1 MVHIH
6 DLIKQEEFSKDIDIN
21 DLKSYFFNQI
31 MNAVSVSLE
40 VVGYI
45 SNEDLVKIIEED
57 YTLPQNSILN
67 GRTKM
72 DASNYYIQSGFFR
85 KIK

>member
-1 MVHIH
+1 MVH

-57 YTLPQNSILN
+57 YTLPQNSTLN

>member
-1 MVHIH
+1 MK
-6 DLIKQEEFSKDIDIN
+6 LIQKF
-21 DLKSYFFNQI
+21 
-31 MNAVSVSLE
+31 SLE

-57 YTLPQNSILN
+57 YTLPQNSTLN

>member
-1 MVHIH
+1 M
-6 DLIKQEEFSKDIDIN
+6 K
-21 DLKSYFFNQI
+21 
-31 MNAVSVSLE
+31 AVSVSLE

-72 DASNYYIQSGFFR
+72 DASNYYIQSGFLE
-85 KIK
+85 K